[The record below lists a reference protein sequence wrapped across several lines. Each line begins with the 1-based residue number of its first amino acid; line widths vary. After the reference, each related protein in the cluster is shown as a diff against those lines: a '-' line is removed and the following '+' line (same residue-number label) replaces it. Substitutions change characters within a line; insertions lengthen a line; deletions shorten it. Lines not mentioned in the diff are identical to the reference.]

1 MSEEYNYSLYINK
14 HGELV
19 YARCAFKVIC
29 LKDIHKLCQG
39 DILLV
44 TSVVYAKRGIIIY
57 VINGELYYHH
67 HFDLYPYEYNTYT
80 L

>member
-1 MSEEYNYSLYINK
+1 MGDEYNYNLFINK

-29 LKDIHKLCQG
+29 LKDSHLISQG
-39 DILLV
+39 DIVMV
-44 TSVVYAKRGIIIY
+44 TSVVHTIRGIIIY
-57 VINGELYYHH
+57 AIEEELYYHH
-67 HFDLYPYEYNTYT
+67 HFDLYPYEYNTYA